1 MHSAPG
7 ATQGLGKGATR
18 VLREMALVERMSS
31 GSGNTWGCGVHLEAV
46 SATTAHVL
54 VVDLTHGLKTL
65 FT

>member
-1 MHSAPG
+1 
-7 ATQGLGKGATR
+7 
-18 VLREMALVERMSS
+18 MAVVERMSS

>member
-1 MHSAPG
+1 
-7 ATQGLGKGATR
+7 
-18 VLREMALVERMSS
+18 MAVVERMSS

-65 FT
+65 FTRTGTSPVHTDLILCAEGCV